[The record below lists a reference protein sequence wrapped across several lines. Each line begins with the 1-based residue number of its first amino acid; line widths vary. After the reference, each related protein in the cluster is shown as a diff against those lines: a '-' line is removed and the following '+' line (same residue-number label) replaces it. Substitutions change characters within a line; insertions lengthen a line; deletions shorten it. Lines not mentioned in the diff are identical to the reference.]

1 MADRKKK
8 FAAEKK
14 RVEDEMEE
22 IKQSNEVGTCFTN
35 KYSVHENISGTI
47 KFWDFAENL
56 L

>member
-14 RVEDEMEE
+14 RMEDEMEE
-22 IKQSNEVGTCFTN
+22 IKQSSEVGTCFIKSTETVCTN
-35 KYSVHENISGTI
+35 IFEGHHI
-47 KFWDFAENL
+47 L